1 MNLRWVFVIVL
12 ILSLLHGAVLL
23 DNTGRVAD
31 LGVTILMVISIS
43 LGIMTVVLGY
53 FGTKAKPNLAFGVRT
68 KWALSNDEVWK
79 RSNLLGGKLLLI
91 VGFAFIITAFP
102 APLLFSSHETYTT
115 AFGSSCFL
123 AGPLS
128 QSGTLT
134 TSIKKWLG
142 AVKTR
147 KIGKQ

>member
-1 MNLRWVFVIVL
+1 MGALILHSIERLMNVNLRWVFVIVL

-79 RSNLLGGKLLLI
+79 RSNLLGGN
-91 VGFAFIITAFP
+91 
-102 APLLFSSHETYTT
+102 
-115 AFGSSCFL
+115 SC
-123 AGPLS
+123 
-128 QSGTLT
+128 
-134 TSIKKWLG
+134 
-142 AVKTR
+142 
-147 KIGKQ
+147 